1 MPASQPHAPPAMTH
15 NLADN
20 TGSPRRQDIEIAS
33 PANDAL
39 LAAWYYPAPSGK
51 RGPVV
56 VCGHGLGGTREQ
68 GLDDYCAVF
77 QEAGYAA
84 IAFDYAGFGAS
95 KGNAPR
101 QVLDWWKQQRDWDAV
116 LSYVKQHEL
125 VDPARIA
132 IFGTSFGGGHV
143 IEVAARH
150 KEVAAVI
157 SQCPF
162 TDGIRSA
169 LCVTPLA
176 SVQLLGRAL
185 RDYFFWSE
193 REHLSV
199 PCAGKPGEV
208 ALMNSH
214 DAWDGYLALV
224 PEEKREAFETVNGLV
239 AARLVLQM
247 PFLRPGAKTSQVKAP
262 IYFAICG
269 SDSVCPPNATRAY
282 AKKAPRAEI
291 TDYEDMSHFSIYKG
305 EHFKRATAD
314 YLRFLKKH
322 LVTQASL

>member
-1 MPASQPHAPPAMTH
+1 MP
-15 NLADN
+15 LY
-20 TGSPRRQDIEIAS
+20 RRHPLGPLRDAAGISAAGAS
-33 PANDAL
+33 PQRCCLTISTDA
-39 LAAWYYPAPSGK
+39 A
-51 RGPVV
+51 
-56 VCGHGLGGTREQ
+56 TQ
-68 GLDDYCAVF
+68 
-77 QEAGYAA
+77 
-84 IAFDYAGFGAS
+84 
-95 KGNAPR
+95 
-101 QVLDWWKQQRDWDAV
+101 
-116 LSYVKQHEL
+116 
-125 VDPARIA
+125 
-132 IFGTSFGGGHV
+132 
-143 IEVAARH
+143 
-150 KEVAAVI
+150 
-157 SQCPF
+157 
-162 TDGIRSA
+162 
-169 LCVTPLA
+169 
-176 SVQLLGRAL
+176 LGRAL

-291 TDYEDMSHFSIYKG
+291 TDYEDMVRSLASKLQSAALTLCCSRTFPST
-305 EHFKRATAD
+305 RA
-314 YLRFLKKH
+314 R
-322 LVTQASL
+322 